1 MRLTK
6 YGHACVRIEDGD
18 RVLVIDP
25 GTLSEAEALSG
36 ATAVL
41 ITHEHADHLD
51 LGKLA
56 AARKDNPSLTVHT
69 HPALAAALGDG
80 ATAVAAGDAFTA
92 AGFTV
97 RAVGG
102 EHAEI
107 IDGLP
112 GCPNLGFVVDGLY
125 HPGDSLHVPAEP
137 VDTLLV
143 PASGP
148 WLKLREAIEFVRAV
162 RPARAF
168 PIHDANLSAVGMDN
182 FDGWLREEHG
192 TDYARIPP
200 GGSVDLEEPG
210 SRR

>member
-6 YGHACVRIEDGD
+6 YGHACVRLEDDG

-25 GTLSEAEALSG
+25 GTFSEMEALSG

-41 ITHEHADHLD
+41 ITHEHEDHID
-51 LGKLA
+51 VGKLA
-56 AARKDNPSLTVHT
+56 AARESNPALTVHT
-69 HPALAAALGDG
+69 HATLAAALGNG
-80 ATAVAAGDAFTA
+80 ATAVAAGDTFTA

-102 EHAEI
+102 LHAEI

-112 GCPNLGFVVDGLY
+112 GCPNIGFIVDGVY
-125 HPGDSLHVPAEP
+125 HPGDSLFVPAEP

-168 PIHDANLSAVGMDN
+168 PIHDANLSDIGMEN
-182 FDGWLREEHG
+182 FDGWLMGEDG
-192 TDYARIPP
+192 TDYARIPL
-200 GGSVDLEEPG
+200 GESVDLKEPG
-210 SRR
+210 SRP

>member
-6 YGHACVRIEDGD
+6 FGHACVRIEDGD

-25 GTLSEAEALSG
+25 GELSEAEALDG

-41 ITHEHADHLD
+41 VTHEHSDHVDLD
-51 LGKLA
+51 KIA
-56 AARKDNPSLTVHT
+56 AHPGLPVYT
-69 HPALAAALGDG
+69 HPALAATIG
-80 ATAVAAGDAFTA
+80 ARPVNVNDTFSA

-102 EHAEI
+102 VHAEI

-112 GCPNLGFVVDGLY
+112 GCPNLGYIVDGAVY
-125 HPGDSLHVPAEP
+125 HPGDSLFVPAEP

-148 WLKLREAIEFVRAV
+148 WHKLGEAIEFARAV
-162 RPARAF
+162 KPARAF
-168 PIHDANLSAVGMDN
+168 PIHDAHLSVIGIDT
-182 FDGWLREEHG
+182 FDWYLDAK
-192 TDYARIPP
+192 TSADYARIPV
-200 GGSVDLEEPG
+200 GQSVAL
-210 SRR
+210 

>member
-6 YGHACVRIEDGD
+6 YSHACVRLEDGD

-25 GTLSEAEALSG
+25 GTLSEMEALSG

-41 ITHEHADHLD
+41 ITHEHADHVD
-51 LGKLA
+51 AGKLR
-56 AARKDNPSLTVHT
+56 AARERN
-69 HPALAAALGDG
+69 PALAVYTHAGLAPSLGVSGHG
-80 ATAVAAGDAFTA
+80 ATAVAVGETFTA
-92 AGFTV
+92 TGFSV

-112 GCPNLGFVVDGLY
+112 GCPNLGFIVDGVY
-125 HPGDSLHVPAEP
+125 HPGDSLFVPAEP
-137 VDTLLV
+137 VETLLV

-168 PIHDANLSAVGMDN
+168 PIHDANLSALGMEN
-182 FDGWLREEHG
+182 FDGWLADERA
-192 TDYARIPP
+192 TAYARIPL
-200 GGSVDLEEPG
+200 GE
-210 SRR
+210 SRTI